1 MTAVLALTDPVPR
14 RRAPNVDAAALAAE
28 LRRVV
33 AGEVRF
39 DDGSRA
45 LYATDASNYRQ
56 IPIGVVVPRTRED
69 VVAAMAACRRFGAPF
84 LSRGGGTSLA
94 GQCCNVAVVV
104 DCSKYLNRIVSIDAD
119 AMRARVEPGCVLDD
133 LRRSAE
139 RFHLTFAPDP
149 STHTHNTL
157 GGMIGNNSC
166 GVHSVM
172 GGKTVDNVE
181 SLRVLTFDGVEF
193 EAGATSDAEY
203 ARIVAAGGRRAEI
216 YAALR
221 ALRDRYADEI
231 RARFPDIPRRVSGY
245 NLDSLLPENGFH
257 VARALVGSEGTCVAV
272 LEATCR
278 LVPSPPARSLLVLG
292 YRDVYAAADHVTG
305 ILEYGPIGLEGI
317 DDRLIDDMKAIG
329 LHSRD
334 VELLP
339 DGRGWLLVEFGGE
352 TREESDALARKLMD
366 ALHELDDAPTMK
378 LYEEPSQELR
388 IWQVRGAGLGATA
401 HVPDKR
407 ITWEGWE
414 DAAVP
419 PAKLGAYLRDFR
431 ALLDRYGYEGDLYGH
446 FGQGCVHTRID
457 FDLETEPGIC
467 TYRAFIDEAA
477 DLVVR
482 YGGSLSGEHG
492 DGQSRAELLPKMFG
506 PRLVQAFAEFKAIFD
521 PEGSMNPGKIVDPY
535 RPTEN
540 LRIGTG
546 YAPPASR
553 THFGYPSDHGSF
565 ARAVLRCV
573 GVGECRRH
581 DGGTMCPSYRAT
593 REERHSTR
601 GRARML
607 FEMQRGEIV
616 RGGWR
621 DDAVRESLDLCLSCK
636 GCKHDCPVSVDM
648 ATYKAE
654 FLSQY
659 YRGRLRPRAAY
670 AMGRIR
676 TWASLASLAPR
687 LVNTLT
693 HATPM
698 ATLLKAIG
706 GLAPERD
713 VPLFAEETFVA
724 GFRARARRWHDAA
737 RRRAILWPD
746 TFTNF
751 FLPARGHAAVAV
763 LEAAGFDVELPS
775 RALCCGRPLY
785 DFGLLDRAKRQWLD
799 ILDALRAPIR
809 AGVPIVG
816 LEPSCVSAF
825 RDELVNLMPHSEDA
839 MRLAR
844 QVFTLAE
851 FLEKSEWKPPQL
863 ARKAVV
869 HGHCHHKAIMSM
881 QADTK
886 VFDALGLDWTLLDDG
901 CCGLA
906 GSFGFER
913 GKYEVS
919 MAIGEASLLP
929 AVRQASG
936 DTLILADGFS
946 CREQIVHGTGRAAL
960 HLAEAIAMAL
970 DETHEDAPKR
980 AENRGTQR

>member
-1 MTAVLALTDPVPR
+1 
-14 RRAPNVDAAALAAE
+14 
-28 LRRVV
+28 
-33 AGEVRF
+33 
-39 DDGSRA
+39 
-45 LYATDASNYRQ
+45 ASNYRQ
-56 IPIGVVVPRTRED
+56 VPIGVVVPKTRDD
-69 VVAAMAACRRFGAPF
+69 VIATMRACRRFGAQF

-104 DCSKYLNRIVSIDAD
+104 DYSKHLDRIVEIDA
-119 AMRARVEPGCVLDD
+119 AAQRARVEPGCVLDD
-133 LRRSAE
+133 LRDAAE

-181 SLRVLTFDGVEF
+181 SLRVLTYDGLELDV
-193 EAGATSDAEY
+193 GATSDAEL
-203 ARIVAAGGRRAEI
+203 ARIIAAGGRRGEI

-221 ALRDRYADEI
+221 DLRDRYADEI
-231 RARFPDIPRRVSGY
+231 RARFPKIPRRVSGY

-257 VARALVGSEGTCVAV
+257 VARALVGSEGTCVAI
-272 LEATCR
+272 LEAACR

-292 YRDVYAAADHVTG
+292 YRDVFAAADHVPD

-329 LHSRD
+329 LHPRD

-339 DGRGWLLVEFGGE
+339 EGRGWLLVELGGQ
-352 TREESDALARKLMD
+352 TRAESDARARRLME
-366 ALHELDDAPTMK
+366 ALGKRDGAPSMR

-388 IWQVRGAGLGATA
+388 LWKVRGAGLGATA
-401 HVPDKR
+401 HVPNKR

-419 PAKLGAYLRDFR
+419 PANLGAYLRDFR
-431 ALLDRYGYEGDLYGH
+431 ALLDRFGYEGDLYGH

-457 FDLETEPGIC
+457 FDLETRQGIA

-477 DLVVR
+477 DLVVH

-492 DGQSRAELLPKMFG
+492 DGQSRAELLPRMFG
-506 PRLVQAFAEFKAIFD
+506 PTLVRAFAEFKAIFD
-521 PEGSMNPGKIVDPY
+521 PDGRMNPGKIVDPY
-535 RPTEN
+535 SPIEN

-546 YAPPASR
+546 YDPPVSA
-553 THFGYPSDHGSF
+553 THFGYPTDGGSF
-565 ARAVLRCV
+565 SRAVLRCV

-581 DGGTMCPSYRAT
+581 DSGTMCPSYRAT

-616 RGGWR
+616 RDGWR
-621 DDAVRESLDLCLSCK
+621 DEAVRESLDLCLACK

-654 FLSQY
+654 FLSHH
-659 YRGRLRPRAAY
+659 YRKRLRPRAAY
-670 AMGRIR
+670 VMGGIR
-676 TWASLASLAPR
+676 TWAALASRAPR
-687 LVNTLT
+687 LVNALT
-693 HATPM
+693 HAAPT
-698 ATLLKAIG
+698 AALFKAIG
-706 GLAPERD
+706 GLAREREI
-713 VPLFAEETFVA
+713 PRFAGETFVD
-724 GFRARARRWHDAA
+724 GFRARTPRPNAGRPRV
-737 RRRAILWPD
+737 ILWPD
-746 TFTNF
+746 TFTNH

-763 LEAAGFDVELPS
+763 LAAAGFDVELPS
-775 RALCCGRPLY
+775 RPLCCGRPLY
-785 DFGLLDRAKRQWLD
+785 DFGWLDRARRRWIE
-799 ILDALRAPIR
+799 ILDAMREPIG

-825 RDELVNLMPHSEDA
+825 RDELGNLLPHSENA

-851 FLEKSEWKPPQL
+851 FLETTGWKPPRL
-863 ARKAVV
+863 ARKAIV

-881 QADTK
+881 RADTALL
-886 VFDALGLDWTLLDDG
+886 DALGLEWMLLDDG

-919 MAIGEASLLP
+919 MAIGELALLP
-929 AVRQASG
+929 RVREAG
-936 DTLILADGFS
+936 AETLILADGFS
-946 CREQIVHGTGRAAL
+946 CREQILHGAGQTAL
-960 HLAEAIAMAL
+960 HLAEVIALAL
-970 DETHEDAPKR
+970 EEG
-980 AENRGTQR
+980 GTRP

>member
-1 MTAVLALTDPVPR
+1 MTPVLALTDPEPR
-14 RRAPNVDAAALAAE
+14 RRAPDVDAGALAAE
-28 LRRVV
+28 LGKRIE
-33 AGEVRF
+33 GEVRF
-39 DDGSRA
+39 DAGSRA

-56 IPIGVVVPRTRED
+56 VPIGVVVPRTRDD
-69 VVAAMAACRRFGAPF
+69 VVAAMETCRRFGAPF

-104 DCSKYLNRIVSIDAD
+104 DYSKYLNRIVSIDA
-119 AMRARVEPGCVLDD
+119 AARRARVEPGCVLDD
-133 LRRSAE
+133 LRGAAE

-172 GGKTVDNVE
+172 GGKTVDNIE
-181 SLRVLTFDGVEF
+181 RLRVITYDGIEF
-193 EAGATSDAEY
+193 EAGATSEEEY
-203 ARIVAAGGRRAEI
+203 ARIAAAGGRRAEI

-245 NLDSLLPENGFH
+245 NLDALLPENGFH
-257 VARALVGSEGTCVAV
+257 IARALVGSEGTCVAV
-272 LEATCR
+272 LEAECR

-292 YRDVYAAADHVTG
+292 YRDVFAAADHVTE

-329 LHSRD
+329 LHPRD
-334 VELLP
+334 VDLLP
-339 DGRGWLLVEFGGE
+339 EGRGWLLVELGGE
-352 TREESDALARKLMD
+352 TREESDAHARRLMD
-366 ALHELDDAPTMK
+366 ALRGRDDAPSLR
-378 LYEEPSQELR
+378 LYAEPSEEAR

-401 HVPDKR
+401 HVPNKR

-419 PAKLGAYLRDFR
+419 PARLGAYLRDFR
-431 ALLDRYGYEGDLYGH
+431 ALLERYGYEGDLYGH

-457 FDLETEPGIC
+457 FDLETRRGID
-467 TYRAFIDEAA
+467 TYRAFIDDAA

-492 DGQSRAELLPKMFG
+492 DGQSRAALLPKMFG
-506 PRLVQAFAEFKAIFD
+506 PTLVRAFAEFKAIFD
-521 PEGSMNPGKIVDPY
+521 PEGRMNPGKVVDAY
-535 RPTEN
+535 QPTDN

-546 YAPPASR
+546 YAPPATQ
-553 THFGYPSDHGSF
+553 THFGYPRDAGSF

-581 DGGTMCPSYRAT
+581 GGGTMCPSYRAT

-607 FEMQRGEIV
+607 FEMQRREIV

-621 DDAVRESLDLCLSCK
+621 DDAVRASLDLCLACK

-654 FLSQY
+654 FLSHY
-659 YRGRLRPRAAY
+659 HHRRLRPRAAY
-670 AMGRIR
+670 AMGGIR
-676 TWASLASLAPR
+676 TWARLASRAPR
-687 LVNTLT
+687 LVNALT
-693 HATPM
+693 HAAPT
-698 ATLLKAIG
+698 AALFKAIG
-706 GLAPERD
+706 GLAPERE
-713 VPLFAEETFVA
+713 VPRFAEETFVA
-724 GFRARARRWHDAA
+724 GFRARTPRAPARGPRV
-737 RRRAILWPD
+737 ILWPD
-746 TFTNF
+746 TFTNH

-763 LEAAGFDVELPS
+763 LEAAGFDVELPA
-775 RALCCGRPLY
+775 RPLCCGRPLY
-785 DFGLLDRAKRQWLD
+785 DFGWLDRARRRWIE
-799 ILDALRAPIR
+799 ILDAMREPIR
-809 AGVPIVG
+809 ADVPIVG

-825 RDELVNLMPHSEDA
+825 RDELVNLLPHDEDA
-839 MRLAR
+839 MRLSR

-851 FLEKSEWKPPQL
+851 LLGESGWHPPQL
-863 ARKAVV
+863 SRKAIV
-869 HGHCHHKAIMSM
+869 HGHCHHKAIMAMS
-881 QADTK
+881 ADIAL
-886 VFDALGLDWTLLDDG
+886 FDALGLDWTLLDDG

-913 GKYEVS
+913 GKYDVS
-919 MAIGEASLLP
+919 MAIGEAALLP
-929 AVRQASG
+929 AVRAAEP

-946 CREQIVHGTGRAAL
+946 CREQIAHATGRTAL
-960 HLAEAIAMAL
+960 HLAEAIALAL
-970 DETHEDAPKR
+970 GGPD
-980 AENRGTQR
+980 RGGTGP

>member
-1 MTAVLALTDPVPR
+1 MTAIVALTDPAPR
-14 RRAPNVDAAALAAE
+14 RRRPAVDAPALAAD
-28 LRRVV
+28 LRKCIE
-33 AGEVRF
+33 GEVRF

-56 IPIGVVVPRTRED
+56 IPIGVVVPCTRDDVIATMRT
-69 VVAAMAACRRFGAPF
+69 CQRFGAPF

-94 GQCCNVAVVV
+94 GQCCNVAVVA
-104 DCSKYLNRIVSIDAD
+104 DYSKYLHRIVSVDAD
-119 AMRARVEPGCVLDD
+119 ARRARVEPGCVLDD
-133 LRRSAE
+133 LRSAAE

-172 GGKTVDNVE
+172 GGKTVDNID
-181 SLRVLTFDGVEF
+181 SLRVLTYDGTEF

-221 ALRDRYADEI
+221 ALRDRYANEI
-231 RARFPDIPRRVSGY
+231 RTRFPDIPRRVSGY

-278 LVPSPPARSLLVLG
+278 LVASPPARSLLVLG
-292 YRDVYAAADHVTG
+292 YRDVYTAADHVTE
-305 ILEYGPIGLEGI
+305 ILDYGPIGLEGI

-329 LHSRD
+329 LHPRD
-334 VELLP
+334 ITLLP

-352 TREESDALARKLMD
+352 TREESDANARRLME
-366 ALHELDDAPTMK
+366 ALRGRDDAPSMR
-378 LYEEPSQELR
+378 LYEEPSQEAR

-401 HVPDKR
+401 HVPNKQ

-457 FDLETEPGIC
+457 FDLETQHGIAI
-467 TYRAFIDEAA
+467 YRAFIDEAA

-506 PRLVQAFAEFKAIFD
+506 PTLVRAFAEFKAIFD
-521 PEGSMNPGKIVDPY
+521 PDGRMNPGKIVDPY
-535 RPTEN
+535 GPTEN

-546 YAPPASR
+546 YDPPPSH
-553 THFGYPSDHGSF
+553 THFGYPSDRGSF

-581 DGGTMCPSYRAT
+581 GAGTMCPSYRVT

-621 DDAVRESLDLCLSCK
+621 DRAVRESLDLCLACK

-654 FLSQY
+654 FLAHY
-659 YRGRLRPRAAY
+659 YHARIRPRAAY
-670 AMGRIR
+670 AMGGIR
-676 TWASLASLAPR
+676 AWAALASCTPR
-687 LVNTLT
+687 LVNALT
-693 HATPM
+693 HDAPFAPM
-698 ATLLKAIG
+698 LKAIG
-706 GLAPERD
+706 GLASQREIPR
-713 VPLFAEETFVA
+713 FADQTFIA
-724 GFRARARRWHDAA
+724 GFRARTHREPAQRP
-737 RRRAILWPD
+737 RAMLWPD
-746 TFTNF
+746 TFTNY

-763 LEAAGFDVELPS
+763 LE
-775 RALCCGRPLY
+775 
-785 DFGLLDRAKRQWLD
+785 
-799 ILDALRAPIR
+799 
-809 AGVPIVG
+809 
-816 LEPSCVSAF
+816 
-825 RDELVNLMPHSEDA
+825 
-839 MRLAR
+839 
-844 QVFTLAE
+844 
-851 FLEKSEWKPPQL
+851 
-863 ARKAVV
+863 
-869 HGHCHHKAIMSM
+869 
-881 QADTK
+881 
-886 VFDALGLDWTLLDDG
+886 
-901 CCGLA
+901 
-906 GSFGFER
+906 
-913 GKYEVS
+913 
-919 MAIGEASLLP
+919 
-929 AVRQASG
+929 
-936 DTLILADGFS
+936 
-946 CREQIVHGTGRAAL
+946 
-960 HLAEAIAMAL
+960 
-970 DETHEDAPKR
+970 
-980 AENRGTQR
+980 

>member
-1 MTAVLALTDPVPR
+1 MSAILPLGDPAPR

-28 LRRVV
+28 LAKCVE
-33 AGEVRF
+33 GEVRF

-56 IPIGVVVPRTRED
+56 VPIGVVVPKTRED
-69 VVAAMAACRRFGAPF
+69 VVATMRTCRRFGAPF

-94 GQCCNVAVVV
+94 GQCCNLAVVV
-104 DCSKYLNRIVSIDAD
+104 DYSKYLNRIVSIDAY
-119 AMRARVEPGCVLDD
+119 AKQARVEPGCVLDD
-133 LRRSAE
+133 LRNAAE

-181 SLRVLTFDGVEF
+181 SLRVLTYDGVELEVGETS
-193 EAGATSDAEY
+193 EADL
-203 ARIVAAGGRRAEI
+203 ARIVADGGRRGEI

-221 ALRDRYADEI
+221 DLRDRYADEI
-231 RARFPDIPRRVSGY
+231 RTRFPNIPRRVSGY

-257 VARALVGSEGTCVAV
+257 VARALVGSEGTCVAI

-292 YRDVYAAADHVTG
+292 YRDVFAAADHVPE

-329 LHSRD
+329 LHPRD

-339 DGRGWLLVEFGGE
+339 DGRGWLLVELGGE
-352 TREESDALARKLMD
+352 TREESDAHARRIMD
-366 ALHELDDAPTMK
+366 ALGKRHNAPSMR

-401 HVPDKR
+401 HVPNKR

-431 ALLDRYGYEGDLYGH
+431 ALLDRFGYEGDLYGH

-457 FDLETEPGIC
+457 FDLETERGIA
-467 TYRAFIDEAA
+467 TYRAFIDAAA
-477 DLVVR
+477 DLVVHN
-482 YGGSLSGEHG
+482 GGSLSGEHG

-506 PRLVQAFAEFKAIFD
+506 PALVRAFAEFRAIFD
-521 PEGSMNPGKIVDPY
+521 PEGRMNPGKIVDPY

-540 LRIGTG
+540 LRIGTA
-546 YAPPASR
+546 YNPPVSE
-553 THFGYPSDHGSF
+553 THFGYPTDGGSF
-565 ARAVLRCV
+565 SRAVLRCV

-581 DGGTMCPSYRAT
+581 DNAGTMCPSYRAT

-607 FEMQRGEIV
+607 FEMQRGEVV

-621 DDAVRESLDLCLSCK
+621 DEAVRESLDLCLACK

-654 FLSQY
+654 FLSHH

-670 AMGRIR
+670 AMGGIR
-676 TWASLASLAPR
+676 TWAALASRMPR
-687 LVNTLT
+687 FVNALT
-693 HATPM
+693 HAART
-698 ATLLKAIG
+698 AAAFKTIG
-706 GLAPERD
+706 GLACEREI
-713 VPLFAEETFVA
+713 PRFAEETFVD
-724 GFRARARRWHDAA
+724 GFRAREP
-737 RRRAILWPD
+737 RASTGRPRVILWPD
-746 TFTNF
+746 TFTNY

-763 LEAAGFDVELPS
+763 LEAAGFDIELPS
-775 RALCCGRPLY
+775 RPLCCGRPLY
-785 DFGLLDRAKRQWLD
+785 DFGWLDRAKRRWIR
-799 ILDALRAPIR
+799 ILETMREPIR

-825 RDELVNLMPHSEDA
+825 RDELGNLMPHDEDA

-851 FLEKSEWKPPQL
+851 LILQSGWKPPRL
-863 ARKAVV
+863 RRKALV

-881 QADTK
+881 HADTEL
-886 VFDALGLDWTLLDDG
+886 FDALGLDWTLLDDG

-913 GKYEVS
+913 GKYDVS
-919 MAIGEASLLP
+919 MAIGELVLLP
-929 AVRQASG
+929 AVREAEAE
-936 DTLILADGFS
+936 TLILADGFS
-946 CREQIVHGTGRAAL
+946 CSEQILHGTRRTAM
-960 HLAEAIAMAL
+960 HLAEAIALAL
-970 DETHEDAPKR
+970 DNGGART
-980 AENRGTQR
+980 